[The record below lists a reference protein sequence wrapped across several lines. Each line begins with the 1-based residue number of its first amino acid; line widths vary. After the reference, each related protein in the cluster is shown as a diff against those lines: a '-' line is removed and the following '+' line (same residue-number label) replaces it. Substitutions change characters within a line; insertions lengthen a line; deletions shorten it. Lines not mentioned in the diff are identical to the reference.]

1 MKVRLALLTI
11 SAQTHGAALP
21 PFTCSFPQHSC
32 WYAALHPYAN
42 GQVKCPQK
50 CFIQQKRKGTADQQ
64 TLPTSLPTSGSCE
77 GEQFKMYSYHLNP
90 SPKVEAAC
98 ESTWSKIHLERHS
111 INLYP
116 ELADFTDTEW
126 SIKRQ
131 SMHNTQI

>member
-1 MKVRLALLTI
+1 MEVKQGRETSYSFVVSLAHRVSDIHTKSEMI
-11 SAQTHGAALP
+11 HNSSP
-21 PFTCSFPQHSC
+21 PGYNFQ
-32 WYAALHPYAN
+32 
-42 GQVKCPQK
+42 
-50 CFIQQKRKGTADQQ
+50 
-64 TLPTSLPTSGSCE
+64 
-77 GEQFKMYSYHLNP
+77 MYSYHLNP